1 MAGLVSQQLLTLPCS
16 GQAVHPLRKGS
27 ASSSFPRIA
36 LLKPSRSRFCS
47 VKSVRP
53 SVRAEA
59 SPQSQPGP
67 VAAASASAAAPAAE
81 EHAQTRSSTTS
92 NSSSSSSTGSRTA
105 AGEDNFPAA
114 SIAETLQLTGGSL
127 GFAGATSPLVPA
139 VPGQRKQA
147 RQEKRIVLIR
157 HGLSSWNAEGRV
169 QGRSDE
175 SVLSETGEIQAL
187 RCREA
192 LRDTHFDCCY
202 SSPISRAKSSAEI
215 IWEGRKEPLVFL
227 DSLSEAHLHFL
238 EGMLNSEAK
247 RLYPDLFRA
256 WREDP
261 ADFCVDGVFPVHQLW
276 EQARDTWRELLESP
290 GSQILV
296 VTHKSLLR
304 ALLCTA
310 LGLGPDKFRAVDI
323 NNGGMCVVMVN
334 NRGEPMLLLFALLT
348 VSLGVAN
355 RVLYKLA
362 LITLHRYPFF
372 LAQLTTF
379 GYVAVYSIILL
390 ARTSLKIVTPDM
402 LSLPKRPFMFMGL
415 LEAAGLATGMMAAA
429 HMPGVLIPVLSQI
442 FLVWQLTLS
451 SIFLGRRYSPQQLLG
466 CFLVIV
472 GVAVVVVTSGPPLHH
487 VSTLLSSLLTATA
500 IQWPLLF
507 IVSTVFP
514 AASSI
519 IKVRLFPHAIVC
531 CILVISFS
539 ASSNSNP
546 VAPPLYRIH
555 CVPSSILYS

>member
-1 MAGLVSQQLLTLPCS
+1 MAGLVSQQLLTLPSS
-16 GQAVHPLRKGS
+16 GQSVQSLWEGN
-27 ASSSFPRIA
+27 ASTS
-36 LLKPSRSRFCS
+36 LLKPSRSRFRS

-59 SPQSQPGP
+59 SPQSQSAP

-81 EHAQTRSSTTS
+81 KDTEPRRSSSTTT
-92 NSSSSSSTGSRTA
+92 TGSATV
-105 AGEDNFPAA
+105 AGEDYLSAA
-114 SIAETLQLTGGSL
+114 SISETPGPEEAGS
-127 GFAGATSPLVPA
+127 AGEAHRA
-139 VPGQRKQA
+139 DQA
-147 RQEKRIVLIR
+147 RAELVEP
-157 HGLSSWNAEGRV
+157 EGRV

-261 ADFCVDGVFPVHQLW
+261 ANFCVDGVFPVHQLW
-276 EQARDTWRELLESP
+276 DQARDTWRELLESP

-310 LGLGPDKFRAVDI
+310 LGLGPDKFRAMDI

-334 NRGEPMLLLFALLT
+334 KRGEPMVENL
-348 VSLGVAN
+348 N
-355 RVLYKLA
+355 
-362 LITLHRYPFF
+362 
-372 LAQLTTF
+372 
-379 GYVAVYSIILL
+379 
-390 ARTSLKIVTPDM
+390 VT
-402 LSLPKRPFMFMGL
+402 
-415 LEAAGLATGMMAAA
+415 A
-429 HMPGVLIPVLSQI
+429 HLQS
-442 FLVWQLTLS
+442 
-451 SIFLGRRYSPQQLLG
+451 
-466 CFLVIV
+466 
-472 GVAVVVVTSGPPLHH
+472 
-487 VSTLLSSLLTATA
+487 
-500 IQWPLLF
+500 
-507 IVSTVFP
+507 
-514 AASSI
+514 
-519 IKVRLFPHAIVC
+519 HAI
-531 CILVISFS
+531 SFHFK
-539 ASSNSNP
+539 P
-546 VAPPLYRIH
+546 
-555 CVPSSILYS
+555 